1 MFRLLVRLD
10 APSSGI
16 SGHNEGSLHE
26 VWQCGQT
33 LFLFPHSLI
42 YTHIESQT
50 KTKERLSGWVRATLL
65 QRLTRINTHPAEAR
79 RERWSPLP
87 GYMEGQSVLSY
98 CTVQPLSTAAPYRVH
113 KAWWMAY
120 HHLPLWWLLNA
131 VTPHQAH
138 ARGARRTKTDRQ
150 AKAEHN
156 DANKKAMQT
165 KWC

>member
-1 MFRLLVRLD
+1 MQTLLCLLVGGD

-16 SGHNEGSLHE
+16 SDHNESSLPM

-33 LFLFPHSLI
+33 LFPFPPSLVH
-42 YTHIESQT
+42 THPESQT
-50 KTKERLSGWVRATLL
+50 HSEKRLSGWVRPALFL
-65 QRLTRINTHPAEAR
+65 CLTHMNTHPGETRQTAE
-79 RERWSPLP
+79 PLP

-98 CTVQPLSTAAPYRVH
+98 CTVQPLSTAAPYRIH

-138 ARGARRTKTDRQ
+138 AREVRHTKADRQ
-150 AKAEHN
+150 AKGRA
-156 DANKKAMQT
+156 
-165 KWC
+165 